1 MEKNSSP
8 EPKFMLTSLDFKIKK
23 SLNIEEKKED
33 FNIIPLTSKSFPKI
47 RYRTLD
53 KSEYSNFKVDKSKE
67 EKIFLRNLKK
77 FISPINKSNLEIKE
91 FKNIKKNLIINKFKE
106 MHNYKLKINPKNYYK
121 NFGLNEFITIST
133 KNKNKSRNN
142 TYRYNNISS
151 YNNIFKTEDDI
162 KNNLVVTQNKKD
174 KELLL
179 TCIPYLLKKSK
190 NNNGIFKFFNNK
202 KLIDEYS
209 IWRGK
214 NINDMIHNNI
224 NLDFFKNF
232 LNNSKSLGKIKI
244 SK

>member
-8 EPKFMLTSLDFKIKK
+8 ERKFMLTSLDFKIIK
-23 SLNIEEKKED
+23 SLKIEGKKED
-33 FNIIPLTSKSFPKI
+33 FNIIPLASKSLPRI

-53 KSEYSNFKVDKSKE
+53 KNEHSNFKIDELKK
-67 EKIFLRNLKK
+67 EKIFLRNMKK

-91 FKNIKKNLIINKFKE
+91 FKKIKKNLILNKLKE
-106 MHNYKLKINPKNYYK
+106 KHNYKLKINPKNYNK
-121 NFGLNEFITIST
+121 NFGLNDFITIST
-133 KNKNKSRNN
+133 KNKSKSRNN
-142 TYRYNNISS
+142 TYKYNNISS
-151 YNNIFKTEDDI
+151 FNNIFKANEDN
-162 KNNLVVTQNKKD
+162 KNNLIMTQNKKD

-179 TCIPYLLKKSK
+179 TCVPYILKNSK
-190 NNNGIFKFFNNK
+190 NNNGIFKFFNDK

-214 NINDMIHNNI
+214 NINNMIHNNI

-232 LNNSKSLGKIKI
+232 LKNSKSLGKIKI